1 MVAPSLVP
9 AGRPRLRVQAEAEL
23 PLDLLVQVVGLDLLH
38 PARGTLLDVVCRLLQ
53 ATSLVFKLSRKSLN
67 HTK

>member
-53 ATSLVFKLSRKSLN
+53 AMSLVSCL
-67 HTK
+67 